1 MLKTDARHDLTM
13 GGKEHQQKVDEIFD
27 GIDEKGLVAVKELVI
42 SLTNK
47 PRKCRVV
54 DVAAFDSNRRLVEL
68 HLVSRLNK
76 TGMMLKH
83 EVETMLDLEEE
94 TGIKVQF
101 HSFSYLDNSSNIKN
115 EK

>member
-1 MLKTDARHDLTM
+1 MPRTDTRQDLTM
-13 GGKEHQQKVDEIFD
+13 GGKEHQEKINEIFD
-27 GIDEKGLVAVKELVI
+27 EIDEKGLIAVKELVI

-47 PRKCRVV
+47 PKKSRLV

-76 TGMMLKH
+76 TGLMLKH
-83 EVETMLDLEEE
+83 EVETMQDLEEE

-101 HSFSYLDNSSNIKN
+101 HSFSYLDNPSK
-115 EK
+115 